1 METPKAKN
9 VPEELK
15 NFLMANPEEWFTN
28 EQLAERLCQYILF
41 LFSTPSGIRNAVTK
55 LKSTNLIKTKMT
67 GSLAYRGWHTAPDEF
82 DFPVP
87 DTQKKMAAR
96 RCNGCATQYSRYW
109 RSDLEEKNGWL
120 CNNCGM
126 NQRRG
131 RGVQSALQRAL

>member
-1 METPKAKN
+1 MEIPRAKN

-15 NFLMANPEEWFTN
+15 KFLMANPNEWFTN
-28 EQLAERLCQYILF
+28 EQLADRLSQYLF
-41 LFSTPSGIRNAVTK
+41 NLSSTSSGIRNAVTK

-96 RCNGCATQYSRYW
+96 RCNRCSTQHSRYW

-131 RGVQSALQRAL
+131 RGLHRNL